1 MRSITP
7 SILIAALASLS
18 MASACSKKSESKK
31 DEHASTSAAPG
42 SGDGDVAAGKRAG
55 MPPGPHRMRSTEPG
69 AEPTTELGPMGHPGV
84 DAETD
89 QARLERREAMR
100 ERFAEQRAKHDKNG
114 DGELDADER
123 TAMRNEMMQMRLK
136 SIDKDGDG
144 KISRDEAHAEPGRR
158 KLLRDFD
165 AADANQD
172 DVVTQEELD
181 AHIAERR
188 ANRRDEDGQR
198 RRSDGADATGADAP
212 R

>member
-7 SILIAALASLS
+7 SILVAALASLS
-18 MASACSKKSESKK
+18 LAGGCSKKSEKKK
-31 DEHASTSAAPG
+31 DEQASTSAAPG
-42 SGDGDVAAGKRAG
+42 ASDGDGTADGKLGA
-55 MPPGPHRMRSTEPG
+55 MPAPHRMRSSSDPG
-69 AEPTTELGPMGHPGV
+69 ATTQELGPMGHPGV

-123 TAMRNEMMQMRLK
+123 TAMRNEMMELRLK

-144 KISRDEAHAEPGRR
+144 KITRDEAHAEPGRR

-172 DVVTQEELD
+172 QVVTTDELE

-188 ANRRDEDGQR
+188 ANRRDEDGR
-198 RRSDGADATGADAP
+198 RRDDGAGTAAP